1 MAGSTSLYNTFG
13 NEVKSKIVQDTLVS
27 YLENATIKFVLPE
40 ASTELLTGLTNFSTE
55 NINPAELDQVS
66 QQLVSM
72 GFSEAN
78 AKALSIVLI
87 RVAKAEGKNPQDYF
101 NLNLS
106 SLELAVDVYNLINQ
120 QRPAGNRIGLVKPL
134 DNSKSPAGAL
144 IKP

>member
-13 NEVKSKIVQDTLVS
+13 NEVKSKIVQDTLVT
-27 YLENATIKFVLPE
+27 YLENATVKFVLPE
-40 ASTELLTGLTNFSTE
+40 ASTELLTGLTTLSTA
-55 NINPAELDQVS
+55 NIDPAELDQVN

-72 GFSEAN
+72 GYGEAN

-87 RVAKAEGKNPQDYF
+87 RVAKSQGKKPQEYF

-120 QRPAGNRIGLVKPL
+120 QRPAGNRIGLVKPM
-134 DNSKSPAGAL
+134 DNSISPAGAL